1 MVIILIKTCAQ
12 FTYPWIFFPE
22 GFELA
27 TVEMSKIVIKYRE
40 AKGCLGKKIENLDWG
55 AMLAQSLK
63 LGSLGPILPY

>member
-1 MVIILIKTCAQ
+1 MD
-12 FTYPWIFFPE
+12 FFPE

-63 LGSLGPILPY
+63 GSLGPILPY